1 MYSKQNNRI
10 NSRIV
15 FTMFLRRKNITLSFY
30 WTCNDFRLNL
40 ETQLSNSGLHN
51 NELLRKPLCP
61 MMEEMVRVV
70 LSLTVAKVKL
80 L

>member
-40 ETQLSNSGLHN
+40 ETQLSNSGKSTGHYTKIRGKHAILEFKEKN
-51 NELLRKPLCP
+51 TP
-61 MMEEMVRVV
+61 
-70 LSLTVAKVKL
+70 
-80 L
+80 